1 MIENERQYRVAK
13 EQAAKLEA
21 GLTRLLDGQSER
33 KIADPL
39 LEETAHAGVQTILTR
54 LRREMPEYE
63 SRTAGADR
71 GIDPA
76 IARRPRR

>member
-13 EQAAKLEA
+13 ERAARLEK

-39 LEETAHAGVQTILTR
+39 LEETAHAGVQSILTT
-54 LRREMPEYE
+54 LRREKSDYE
-63 SRTAGADR
+63 SRIDGADR
-71 GIDPA
+71 GIDPPVT
-76 IARRPRR
+76 RRPR